1 MRAHNQTI
9 TRQRVA
15 PSLAEEWLNR
25 NDANRHLRRG
35 VVEQYAA
42 DMEAGA
48 WGHCTTP
55 IAFYS
60 DGNLADGQHR
70 LWAVV
75 ESGKP
80 QEFYVVRGLSRS
92 DGLNIDTGAPRTVV
106 DAGKISG
113 LDPHLST
120 GLISACR
127 SIEEGRGGHTR
138 TSHAHKM
145 AWVNAHREAGE
156 WVTAHG
162 PKGRKLMGGAVMGA
176 VGRAWYHVED
186 HDKLM
191 RFCDVVSKGFSEGQ
205 HESAA
210 VSLRNYLL
218 SSAAD
223 LNSSALW
230 RDTFLK
236 TQNAIYYFMASRPLT
251 VIRTITEE
259 RYPLAPTDDMS

>member
-1 MRAHNQTI
+1 MRAPKNSSS
-9 TRQRVA
+9 RQRVTPA
-15 PSLAEEWLNR
+15 LAEEWLNR

-42 DMEAGA
+42 DMRAGA
-48 WGHCTTP
+48 WGHCTAP
-55 IAFYS
+55 LVFYT
-60 DGNLADGQHR
+60 DGNVADGQHR

-75 ESGKP
+75 DSGIP
-80 QEFYVVRGLSRS
+80 QDFYIVTGLSRA
-92 DGLNIDTGAPRTVV
+92 DGLNIDTGAARTVV

-120 GLISACR
+120 GLISVCR

-145 AWVNAHREAGE
+145 TWVGRHREAGV
-156 WVTAHG
+156 WVVTHG
-162 PKGRKLMGGAVMGA
+162 PKGRKLMGGAVLGA
-176 VGRAWYHVED
+176 VGRAWYAVKD
-186 HDKLM
+186 RDKLI
-191 RFCDVVSKGFSEGQ
+191 RFCDVLSKGFSEGQ

-210 VSLRNYLL
+210 IALRNYLL
-218 SSAAD
+218 ASAAD

-236 TQNAIYYFMASRPLT
+236 TQNAIHYFLAGRSLT
-251 VIRTITEE
+251 VIRTIAEE
-259 RYPLAPTDDMS
+259 RYPLINEDDLA